1 MCKKLRFIYAIA
13 FAVLLFTEIMI
24 ALFVHDGF
32 IRPYMGDVLVT
43 ILICCLCKAVVP
55 KGVPFLPIYV
65 FVFAALVEA
74 MQYFQLVKLLGLENN
89 TFISTVVGT
98 TFSFFDL
105 ICYGIGCLVFWVT
118 EKAVY
123 SVFRHQNGS

>member
-1 MCKKLRFIYAIA
+1 MSKKLRFIYATA

-65 FVFAALVEA
+65 FVFAAFVEA
-74 MQYFQLVKLLGLENN
+74 MQYFQLVKLVGLENN

>member
-1 MCKKLRFIYAIA
+1 MSKKLRFIYAIA

-24 ALFVHDGF
+24 ALFVHDNF

-55 KGVPFLPIYV
+55 KGIPFLPIYV
-65 FVFAALVEA
+65 FAFAALVEA

-98 TFSFFDL
+98 TFSPIDL

-118 EKAVY
+118 EKLVY
-123 SVFRHQNGS
+123 SVFRHYNGS